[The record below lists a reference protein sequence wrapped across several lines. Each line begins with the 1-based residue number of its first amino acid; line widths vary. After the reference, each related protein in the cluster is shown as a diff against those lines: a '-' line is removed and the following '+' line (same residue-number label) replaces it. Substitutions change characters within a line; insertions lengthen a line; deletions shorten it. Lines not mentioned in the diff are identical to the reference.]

1 MMNAMAMG
9 STACSKQVVPA
20 FQLAQG
26 HNTAFNA
33 NSNVLNQLQAS
44 STPSLQLGLKP
55 NAHLAGSNFNAIA

>member
-1 MMNAMAMG
+1 MMNAMALG
-9 STACSKQVVPA
+9 STACNKQAPTA

-33 NSNVLNQLQAS
+33 TSNVLNQLQAS

-55 NAHLAGSNFNAIA
+55 KAHLMGSNFNAIA